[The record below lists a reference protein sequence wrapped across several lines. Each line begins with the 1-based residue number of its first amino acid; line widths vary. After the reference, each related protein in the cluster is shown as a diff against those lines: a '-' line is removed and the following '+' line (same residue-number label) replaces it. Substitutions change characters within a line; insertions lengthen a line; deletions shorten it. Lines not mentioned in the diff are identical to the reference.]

1 MTAVPGKRQFRD
13 PVRGAART
21 EALATRAGSLGRD
34 RWRVI
39 TTDAHVVQPERAL
52 AERPGSAI
60 ADTGFGRRLL
70 GEAERE
76 LLPRSC

>member
-1 MTAVPGKRQFRD
+1 
-13 PVRGAART
+13 
-21 EALATRAGSLGRD
+21 
-34 RWRVI
+34 VI